1 MKWIWNGCCPRV
13 TLKHF
18 AETWVPSQSPPPLR
32 PGHSTPP
39 VQYHVHPQH
48 ANTRPFGHFCM
59 TLKYQLV
66 NSIAYLGQG
75 SLTFSFIAITVRE
88 YLLLIVDKPSLLWA
102 NFLLNV
108 SKVSAPFKIFY
119 LFLVQAEIFRR
130 STIVYFP
137 DKNTLQWKVYLF

>member
-1 MKWIWNGCCPRV
+1 
-13 TLKHF
+13 
-18 AETWVPSQSPPPLR
+18 
-32 PGHSTPP
+32 
-39 VQYHVHPQH
+39 
-48 ANTRPFGHFCM
+48 M
-59 TLKYQLV
+59 TLKCQLV
-66 NSIAYLGQG
+66 NSIVCLGQG
-75 SLTFSFIAITVRE
+75 RLSFDSFIHSDIIVRE

-137 DKNTLQWKVYLF
+137 DKNTLQ